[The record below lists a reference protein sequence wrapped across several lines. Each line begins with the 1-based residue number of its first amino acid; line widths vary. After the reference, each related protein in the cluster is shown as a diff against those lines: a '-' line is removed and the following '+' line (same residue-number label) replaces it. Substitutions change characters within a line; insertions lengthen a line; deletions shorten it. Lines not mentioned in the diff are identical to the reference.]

1 MSTVNRA
8 PVTGT
13 PAPYLVAG
21 QPAPGIPPDNAPTW
35 PTGWPRDPA
44 ALAAHLNERERTG
57 GIASLYDTLRPEQV
71 RAMLNILR
79 SPQDA
84 PGLQARALLL
94 TLQQARTPLLD
105 SVPFPPGLKQRDP
118 RVYKLA
124 RTYAI
129 RLLAAGWKPAEIAQ
143 DLQTLFGGTQ
153 ALWNRLP
160 DSVRQGDRAT
170 TDRLLALFAN
180 TRSATGRSLV
190 KAAGATYTEAD
201 FIKQGT
207 ASNLPASYTTWP
219 HPKGLTQAEM
229 QRLVKPAKEK
239 PATWPAPSAQL
250 DRFFGPGQNRRV
262 NLLDP
267 RWTATYKDVAAWLAS
282 LHPPH
287 EISDWDGGLARPV
300 AGGNPVKIGKFLDK
314 ASAAPEGLQSS
325 FQSRLTGNIEV
336 TLSRDPADIARISTR
351 QKWSSCT
358 DQCASARG
366 VSADSLQSDIAN
378 NSIVAYLHDASD
390 PTAKRP
396 IGRILF
402 KKFRDEHGNSIW
414 RAAISYGLV
423 DPSAREQII
432 KTVDDTLNSESPP
445 GLYRVVPTYR
455 DRLRDFYVNKPDHSA
470 PLNVSGVNLS
480 GADLS
485 GADLSGADLSG
496 ANLSG
501 ANLSGANLRG
511 VNLRFAFLREADLTN
526 IQYDSRTK
534 FPEGY
539 VPPPSAIGEAASGAS
554 GSGEQPS
561 GAGTEGPPTGN
572 NRTDAPGT
580 WVVGGED
587 KRLPPSIVNTLDP
600 NKPNRTPKTHN
611 LPSKPPPKKKEE
623 FNPNDINKK
632 TPTQPKFP
640 THTGNNQDP
649 GGLNRVFNPNNT
661 RSPALNNNDRDPAD
675 PLPKPLADALNDL
688 DAAQRS
694 RPGSGPAALLNTWFN
709 DLRASRQSK
718 GAVALASLLGTRKG
732 LAFLLQRGLG
742 GTVLDVASRGHSQ
755 SLKNLLNLDA
765 LRAMAT
771 DANSPVAPL
780 ARTLLGKAQALFIE
794 RTRALKAPPPKPSA
808 APALLLLKRLDTL
821 RSQLVQALVQRADTR
836 ALHTLLTSLARDL
849 PALLRAAAPFIKAAG
864 ASAGDFNRL
873 QEQLQG
879 LLNRLDNW
887 AREPQQPA
895 STDDI
900 NGVIKVIGMVIGYL
914 SGAPQPA
921 RGY

>member
-8 PVTGT
+8 AVTGA
-13 PAPYLVAG
+13 PALYLVAG
-21 QPAPGIPPDNAPTW
+21 QPAPGIPPDNTPTW

-94 TLQQARTPLLD
+94 TLQQAPTPLLD

-207 ASNLPASYTTWP
+207 AGKLPAKYTTWP

-250 DRFFGPGQNRRV
+250 NQFFGPGQNRRV
-262 NLLDP
+262 VLLDP
-267 RWTATYKDVAAWLAS
+267 RSTATYKEVAAWLAS

-300 AGGNPVKIGKFLDK
+300 AGGNPVKIGKLLDK

-325 FQSRLTGNIEV
+325 FQSRLTGNIVV
-336 TLSRDPADIARISTR
+336 TLSRDPADLARISTR
-351 QKWSSCT
+351 QKWSNCT

-366 VSADSLQSDIAN
+366 VKADLVRSDIAN

-402 KKFRDEHGNSIW
+402 KKVRDERGNSIW
-414 RAAISYGLV
+414 RPSNSYGLV

-432 KTVDDTLNSESPP
+432 KTVDDTLNRGSPP
-445 GLYRVVPTYR
+445 GFYGMPPSLYNDGLSRV
-455 DRLRDFYVNKPDHSA
+455 YVNKLIHSV
-470 PLNVSGVNLS
+470 PLSNAELS
-480 GADLS
+480 NADLR
-485 GADLSGADLSG
+485 GKDLRRANLRGGKLINAELQG

-501 ANLSGANLRG
+501 ANLSEADLLLAELSGADLRHANLLGANLAG
-511 VNLRFAFLREADLTN
+511 AILPQANLSGADLRGAILDHAELSGADLQDADLSYTDLHLAILEN
-526 IQYDSRTK
+526 IRYNSRTK
-534 FPEGY
+534 FPQGF
-539 VPPPSAIGEAASGAS
+539 VPPPSAIYVEAA
-554 GSGEQPS
+554 SGEQPS
-561 GAGTEGPPTGN
+561 GAGTEGP

-580 WVVGGED
+580 WVVGGDD
-587 KRLPPSIVNTLDP
+587 KRPPPSIADMLDP
-600 NKPNRTPKTHN
+600 NKPYRTPN
-611 LPSKPPPKKKEE
+611 
-623 FNPNDINKK
+623 
-632 TPTQPKFP
+632 TQK
-640 THTGNNQDP
+640 
-649 GGLNRVFNPNNT
+649 
-661 RSPALNNNDRDPAD
+661 
-675 PLPKPLADALNDL
+675 
-688 DAAQRS
+688 
-694 RPGSGPAALLNTWFN
+694 
-709 DLRASRQSK
+709 
-718 GAVALASLLGTRKG
+718 
-732 LAFLLQRGLG
+732 LG
-742 GTVLDVASRGHSQ
+742 G
-755 SLKNLLNLDA
+755 
-765 LRAMAT
+765 
-771 DANSPVAPL
+771 
-780 ARTLLGKAQALFIE
+780 F
-794 RTRALKAPPPKPSA
+794 KPE
-808 APALLLLKRLDTL
+808 
-821 RSQLVQALVQRADTR
+821 VQHPGFQ
-836 ALHTLLTSLARDL
+836 
-849 PALLRAAAPFIKAAG
+849 
-864 ASAGDFNRL
+864 
-873 QEQLQG
+873 
-879 LLNRLDNW
+879 
-887 AREPQQPA
+887 
-895 STDDI
+895 
-900 NGVIKVIGMVIGYL
+900 
-914 SGAPQPA
+914 
-921 RGY
+921 